1 MPYGPSA
8 DRGHE
13 LEGASR
19 HCQQPGCYAD
29 GAASASLDR
38 PLLSVGTARDR
49 RYGHAEVTA
58 GEDDAGSGR
67 AATVTSLTG
76 G

>member
-1 MPYGPSA
+1 MAQLARRSI
-8 DRGHE
+8 DR
-13 LEGASR
+13 
-19 HCQQPGCYAD
+19 CCPW
-29 GAASASLDR
+29 
-38 PLLSVGTARDR
+38 GTARDR

-58 GEDDAGSGR
+58 GEDDADSGR